1 MVDDKDKVIYCVI
14 YRPRADK
21 RERVTI
27 EELDHT
33 HYSQRADGY
42 LDIYFDSERYIG
54 GKHLCCLQKYL
65 FDEVFDGDEGTMYS
79 FDEDK
84 DWAVRKLFKELKQQ
98 IFSMQEKISQLDDDA
113 QLILDAA
120 RQY

>member
-1 MVDDKDKVIYCVI
+1 MEKDKTIYCVI

-21 RERVTI
+21 RERVII

-33 HYSQRADGY
+33 KYSKRDDGY

-54 GKHLCCLQKYL
+54 GKHFCCLQKCL
-65 FDEVFDGDEGTMYS
+65 FDEIFDGDEGTMYS

-84 DWAVRKLFKELKQQ
+84 NWAVRKLFKELKMQ
-98 IFSMQEKISQLDDDA
+98 IFSLQEKISQLDDDA